1 LFIITLAI
9 PIGTETGEELTSI
22 PSSGLVAFATL
33 GLSIAVFIM
42 WFVKKNP
49 EVEGEKKEEASL

>member
-1 LFIITLAI
+1 LFVITLI
-9 PIGTETGEELTSI
+9 VPIGTEKGEELTNV
-22 PSSGLVAFATL
+22 PSSGLIAFATL

-49 EVEGEKKEEASL
+49 ETEEEKKDEERI

>member
-1 LFIITLAI
+1 MAVITFIV
-9 PIGTETGEELTSI
+9 PYGTEKGEELTNI

-49 EVEGEKKEEASL
+49 EDEKKEEKEL